1 MKKEAF
7 KEIFPSIPRE
17 PGVYRFMDKEDN
29 IIYVGKAKNL
39 RNRLS
44 SYFNSTNKAGK
55 TRIMVDHAD
64 YLEYTVVETE
74 HDALLLEATF
84 IKKFQPRYNV
94 LLKDGK
100 SYAYICIKKE
110 PFPRVFF
117 TRQVIK
123 DGSTY
128 FGPFTSKFRV
138 QQILELIKNLFPLRT
153 CNLNLTPENIRK
165 GKFKVCLEYHLKNCM
180 GPCEGLESEEAYNA
194 KIDQIKNIMRGNFAP
209 VKAYLRE
216 QMDLFAEN
224 LEFERAAEMKDK
236 LSLFEDYQ
244 AKSMVVSTTV
254 RDVDVFAYHA
264 EENEFYINYIK
275 VVNGMMINTF
285 LQEGVRNLDDDAFNF
300 SYGIQQLRER
310 FNSIAPE
317 VLVNMEDVILDE
329 KDLKVQIPAIG
340 DKRKLMEM
348 AEKNIHF
355 YLLQKRKESINA
367 PRVTPAQ
374 RIMETLQKDLNMD
387 RLPAHIECFDNS
399 NIQGTN
405 PVSSCVVFKNA
416 KPAKSEYR
424 KFNVK
429 TVEGPNDFATMEEVV
444 TRRYT
449 RLLEEEKPLPDL
461 IIIDGGK
468 GQLGVATEVLT
479 KLGILGRVTL
489 IGIAKRLEEIY
500 FPGDSL
506 PLYINKKSESLK
518 LIQHLRNEAHRF
530 AITFHRQKRSMNFT
544 VSELTQIDGIGK
556 ASAQKLLQHFKSV
569 KRIAASTPEELAEV
583 AGKRAANLVFK
594 YYNQT
599 EEEVSKADN
608 NEVGPENQSI
618 GD

>member
-7 KEIFPSIPRE
+7 REISPSIPRE
-17 PGVYRFMDKEDN
+17 PGVYRFMDKDDN

-39 RNRLS
+39 KNRLT

-64 YLEYTVVETE
+64 HLEYTVVETE

-94 LLKDGK
+94 MLKDGK
-100 SYAYICIKKE
+100 SYAYICIRQE

-117 TRQVIK
+117 TRKVIK

-138 QQILELIKNLFPLRT
+138 QQILDLIKNLFPLRT

-216 QMDLFAEN
+216 QMDAFAEN
-224 LEFERAAEMKDK
+224 LEFERAAEMKNK

-244 AKSMVVSTTV
+244 AKSMVVSTTI

-285 LQEGVRNLDDDAFNF
+285 LQEGIRNLDDDAFNF
-300 SYGIQQLRER
+300 SYGIRQLRER

-317 VLVNMEDVILDE
+317 VLVNMEGVILDE
-329 KDLKVQIPAIG
+329 KELKVQIPSIG

-387 RLPAHIECFDNS
+387 RLPNHIECFDNS

-429 TVEGPNDFATMEEVV
+429 TVDGPNDFATMEEVV

-449 RLLEEEKPLPDL
+449 RLLEEGQSLPDL

-468 GQLGVATEVLT
+468 GQLGVAAEVLT
-479 KLGILGRVTL
+479 KLGILGKVTL

-530 AITFHRQKRSMNFT
+530 AITFHRKKRSMNFT

-556 ASAQKLLQHFKSV
+556 ATAEKLLQHFKSV
-569 KRIAASTPEELAEV
+569 KRIAAASPEELAGV
-583 AGKRAANLVFK
+583 TGKRAANIVFK
-594 YYNQT
+594 YYNRAEEEG
-599 EEEVSKADN
+599 EEEVP
-608 NEVGPENQSI
+608 EVG
-618 GD
+618 

>member
-1 MKKEAF
+1 
-7 KEIFPSIPRE
+7 
-17 PGVYRFMDKEDN
+17 MDKDDN

-39 RNRLS
+39 KNRLT

-64 YLEYTVVETE
+64 HLEYTVVETE

-94 LLKDGK
+94 MLKDGK
-100 SYAYICIKKE
+100 SYAYICIRKE

-117 TRQVIK
+117 TRKVIK

-138 QQILELIKNLFPLRT
+138 QQILDLIKNLFPLRT

-216 QMDLFAEN
+216 QMDAFAEN
-224 LEFERAAEMKDK
+224 LEFERAAEMKNK

-244 AKSMVVSTTV
+244 AKSMVVSTTI

-285 LQEGVRNLDDDAFNF
+285 LQEGIRNLDDDAFNF
-300 SYGIQQLRER
+300 SYGIRQLRER

-317 VLVNMEDVILDE
+317 VLVNMEGVILDE
-329 KDLKVQIPAIG
+329 KELKVQIPSIG

-367 PRVTPAQ
+367 PRVTPTQ

-387 RLPAHIECFDNS
+387 RLPNHIECFDNS

-429 TVEGPNDFATMEEVV
+429 TVDGPNDFATMEEVV

-449 RLLEEEKPLPDL
+449 RLLEEGQPLPDL

-468 GQLGVATEVLT
+468 GQLGVAAEVLT
-479 KLGILGRVTL
+479 KLGILGKVTL

-530 AITFHRQKRSMNFT
+530 AITFHRKKRSMNFT

-556 ASAQKLLQHFKSV
+556 ATAEKLLQHFKSV
-569 KRIAASTPEELAEV
+569 KRIAAASPEELAGV
-583 AGKRAANLVFK
+583 TGKRAANIVFK
-594 YYNQT
+594 YYNRAEEEG
-599 EEEVSKADN
+599 EEEVP
-608 NEVGPENQSI
+608 EVG
-618 GD
+618 

>member
-7 KEIFPSIPRE
+7 REISPSIPRE
-17 PGVYRFMDKEDN
+17 PGVYRFMDKDDN

-39 RNRLS
+39 KNRLT

-64 YLEYTVVETE
+64 HLEYTVVETE

-94 LLKDGK
+94 MLKDGK
-100 SYAYICIKKE
+100 SYAYICIRKE

-117 TRQVIK
+117 TRKVIK

-138 QQILELIKNLFPLRT
+138 QQILDLIKNLFPLRT

-216 QMDLFAEN
+216 QMDAFAEN
-224 LEFERAAEMKDK
+224 LEFERAAEMKNK

-244 AKSMVVSTTV
+244 AKSMVVSTTI

-285 LQEGVRNLDDDAFNF
+285 LQEGIRNLDDDAFNF
-300 SYGIQQLRER
+300 SYGIRQLRER
-310 FNSIAPE
+310 FNSIAPD
-317 VLVNMEDVILDE
+317 VLVNMEGVILDE
-329 KDLKVQIPAIG
+329 KELKVQIPSIG

-367 PRVTPAQ
+367 PRVTPTQ

-387 RLPAHIECFDNS
+387 RLPNHIECFDNS

-429 TVEGPNDFATMEEVV
+429 TVDGPNDFATMEEVV

-449 RLLEEEKPLPDL
+449 RLLEEGQPLPDL

-468 GQLGVATEVLT
+468 GQLGVAAEVLT
-479 KLGILGRVTL
+479 KLGILGKVTL

-530 AITFHRQKRSMNFT
+530 AITFHRKKRSMNFT

-556 ASAQKLLQHFKSV
+556 ATAEKLLQHFKSV
-569 KRIAASTPEELAEV
+569 KRIAAASPEELAGV
-583 AGKRAANLVFK
+583 TGKRAANIVFK
-594 YYNQT
+594 YYNRAEEEG
-599 EEEVSKADN
+599 EEEVP
-608 NEVGPENQSI
+608 EVG
-618 GD
+618 

>member
-7 KEIFPSIPRE
+7 REISPSIPRE
-17 PGVYRFMDKEDN
+17 PGVYRFMDKDDN

-39 RNRLS
+39 KNRLT

-64 YLEYTVVETE
+64 HLEYTVVETE

-94 LLKDGK
+94 MLKDGK
-100 SYAYICIKKE
+100 SYAYICIRKE

-117 TRQVIK
+117 TRKVIK

-138 QQILELIKNLFPLRT
+138 QQILDLIKNLFPLRT

-216 QMDLFAEN
+216 QMDAFAEN
-224 LEFERAAEMKDK
+224 LEFERAAEMKNK

-244 AKSMVVSTTV
+244 AKSMVVSTTI

-285 LQEGVRNLDDDAFNF
+285 LQEGIRNLDDDAFNF
-300 SYGIQQLRER
+300 SYGIRQLRER

-317 VLVNMEDVILDE
+317 VLVNMEGVILDE
-329 KDLKVQIPAIG
+329 KELKVQIPSIG

-367 PRVTPAQ
+367 PRVTPTQ

-387 RLPAHIECFDNS
+387 RLPNHIECFDNS

-429 TVEGPNDFATMEEVV
+429 TVDGPNDFATMEEVV

-449 RLLEEEKPLPDL
+449 RLLEEGQPLPDL

-468 GQLGVATEVLT
+468 GQLGVAAEVLT
-479 KLGILGRVTL
+479 KLGILGKVTL

-530 AITFHRQKRSMNFT
+530 AITFHRKKRSMNFT

-556 ASAQKLLQHFKSV
+556 ATAEKLLQHFKSV
-569 KRIAASTPEELAEV
+569 KRIAAASPEELAGV
-583 AGKRAANLVFK
+583 TGKRAANIVFK
-594 YYNQT
+594 YYNRAEEEG
-599 EEEVSKADN
+599 EEEVP
-608 NEVGPENQSI
+608 EVG
-618 GD
+618 

>member
-7 KEIFPSIPRE
+7 REISPSIPRE
-17 PGVYRFMDKEDN
+17 PGVYRFMDKDDN

-39 RNRLS
+39 KNRLT

-64 YLEYTVVETE
+64 HLEYTVVETE

-94 LLKDGK
+94 MLKDGK
-100 SYAYICIKKE
+100 SYAYICIRKE

-117 TRQVIK
+117 TRKVIK

-138 QQILELIKNLFPLRT
+138 QQILDLIKNLFPLRT

-216 QMDLFAEN
+216 QMDAFAEN
-224 LEFERAAEMKDK
+224 LEFERAAEMKNK

-244 AKSMVVSTTV
+244 AKSMVVSTTI

-285 LQEGVRNLDDDAFNF
+285 LQEGIRNLDDDAFNF
-300 SYGIQQLRER
+300 SYGIRQLRER

-317 VLVNMEDVILDE
+317 VLVNMEGVILDE
-329 KDLKVQIPAIG
+329 KELKVQIPSIG

-367 PRVTPAQ
+367 PRVTPTQ

-387 RLPAHIECFDNS
+387 RLPNHIECFDNS

-429 TVEGPNDFATMEEVV
+429 TVDGPNDFATMEEVV

-449 RLLEEEKPLPDL
+449 RLLEEGQPLPDL

-468 GQLGVATEVLT
+468 GQLGVAAEVLT
-479 KLGILGRVTL
+479 KLGILGKVTL

-530 AITFHRQKRSMNFT
+530 AITFHRKKRSMNFT

-556 ASAQKLLQHFKSV
+556 ATAEKLLQHFKSV
-569 KRIAASTPEELAEV
+569 KRIAAASPEELAGV
-583 AGKRAANLVFK
+583 TGKRAASIVFK
-594 YYNQT
+594 YYNRAEEEG
-599 EEEVSKADN
+599 EEEVP
-608 NEVGPENQSI
+608 EVG
-618 GD
+618 

>member
-7 KEIFPSIPRE
+7 REISPSIPRE
-17 PGVYRFMDKEDN
+17 PGVYRFMDKDDN

-39 RNRLS
+39 KNRLT

-64 YLEYTVVETE
+64 HLEYTVVETE

-94 LLKDGK
+94 MLKDGK
-100 SYAYICIKKE
+100 SYAYICIRKE

-117 TRQVIK
+117 TRKVIK

-138 QQILELIKNLFPLRT
+138 QQILDLIKNLFPLRT

-194 KIDQIKNIMRGNFAP
+194 KIDQINNIMRGNFAP

-216 QMDLFAEN
+216 QMDAFAEN
-224 LEFERAAEMKDK
+224 LEFERAAEMKNK

-244 AKSMVVSTTV
+244 AKSMVVSTTI

-285 LQEGVRNLDDDAFNF
+285 LQEGIRNLDDDAFNF
-300 SYGIQQLRER
+300 SYGIRQLRER

-317 VLVNMEDVILDE
+317 VLVNMEGVILDE
-329 KDLKVQIPAIG
+329 KELKVQIPSIG

-367 PRVTPAQ
+367 PRVTPTQ

-387 RLPAHIECFDNS
+387 RLPNHIECFDNS

-429 TVEGPNDFATMEEVV
+429 TVDGPNDFATMEEVV

-449 RLLEEEKPLPDL
+449 RLLEEGQPLPDL

-468 GQLGVATEVLT
+468 GQLGVAAEVLT
-479 KLGILGRVTL
+479 KLGILGKVTL

-530 AITFHRQKRSMNFT
+530 AITFHRKKRSMNFT

-556 ASAQKLLQHFKSV
+556 ATAEKLLQHFKSV
-569 KRIAASTPEELAEV
+569 KRIAAASPEELAGV
-583 AGKRAANLVFK
+583 TGKRAANIVFK
-594 YYNQT
+594 YYNRAEEEG
-599 EEEVSKADN
+599 EEEVP
-608 NEVGPENQSI
+608 EVG
-618 GD
+618 

>member
-7 KEIFPSIPRE
+7 REISPSIPRE
-17 PGVYRFMDKEDN
+17 PGVYRFMDKDDN

-39 RNRLS
+39 KNRLT

-64 YLEYTVVETE
+64 HLEYTVVETE

-94 LLKDGK
+94 MLKDGK
-100 SYAYICIKKE
+100 SYAYICIRQE

-117 TRQVIK
+117 TRKVIK

-138 QQILELIKNLFPLRT
+138 QQILDLIKNLFPLRT

-216 QMDLFAEN
+216 QMDAFAEN
-224 LEFERAAEMKDK
+224 LEFERAAEMKNK

-244 AKSMVVSTTV
+244 AKSMVVSTTI

-285 LQEGVRNLDDDAFNF
+285 LQEGIRNLDDDAFNF
-300 SYGIQQLRER
+300 SYGIRQLRER

-317 VLVNMEDVILDE
+317 VLVNMEGVILDE
-329 KDLKVQIPAIG
+329 KELKVQIPSIG

-387 RLPAHIECFDNS
+387 RLPNHIECFDNS

-429 TVEGPNDFATMEEVV
+429 TVDGPNDFATMEEVV

-449 RLLEEEKPLPDL
+449 RLLEEGQSLPDL

-468 GQLGVATEVLT
+468 GQLGVAAEVLT
-479 KLGILGRVTL
+479 KLGILGKVTL

-530 AITFHRQKRSMNFT
+530 AITFHRKKRSMNFT

-556 ASAQKLLQHFKSV
+556 ATAEKLLQHFKSV
-569 KRIAASTPEELAEV
+569 KRIAAASPEELAGV
-583 AGKRAANLVFK
+583 TGKRAASIVFK
-594 YYNQT
+594 YYNRAEEEG
-599 EEEVSKADN
+599 EEEVP
-608 NEVGPENQSI
+608 EVG
-618 GD
+618 

>member
-1 MKKEAF
+1 
-7 KEIFPSIPRE
+7 
-17 PGVYRFMDKEDN
+17 
-29 IIYVGKAKNL
+29 
-39 RNRLS
+39 
-44 SYFNSTNKAGK
+44 
-55 TRIMVDHAD
+55 
-64 YLEYTVVETE
+64 
-74 HDALLLEATF
+74 
-84 IKKFQPRYNV
+84 
-94 LLKDGK
+94 
-100 SYAYICIKKE
+100 
-110 PFPRVFF
+110 
-117 TRQVIK
+117 
-123 DGSTY
+123 
-128 FGPFTSKFRV
+128 
-138 QQILELIKNLFPLRT
+138 NLFPLRT

-216 QMDLFAEN
+216 QMDAFAEN
-224 LEFERAAEMKDK
+224 LEFERAAEMKNK

-244 AKSMVVSTTV
+244 AKSMVVSTTI

-285 LQEGVRNLDDDAFNF
+285 LQEGIRNLDDDAFNF
-300 SYGIQQLRER
+300 SYGIRQLRER

-317 VLVNMEDVILDE
+317 VLVNMEGVILDE
-329 KDLKVQIPAIG
+329 KELKVQIPSIG

-367 PRVTPAQ
+367 PRVTPTQ

-387 RLPAHIECFDNS
+387 RLPNHIECFDNS

-429 TVEGPNDFATMEEVV
+429 TVDGPNDFATMEEVV

-449 RLLEEEKPLPDL
+449 RLLEEGQPLPDL

-468 GQLGVATEVLT
+468 GQLGVAAEVLT
-479 KLGILGRVTL
+479 KLGILGKVTL

-530 AITFHRQKRSMNFT
+530 AITFHRKKRSMNFT

-556 ASAQKLLQHFKSV
+556 ATAEKLLQHFKSV
-569 KRIAASTPEELAEV
+569 KRIAAASPEELAGV
-583 AGKRAANLVFK
+583 TGKRAANIVFK
-594 YYNQT
+594 YYNRAEEEG
-599 EEEVSKADN
+599 EEEVP
-608 NEVGPENQSI
+608 EVG
-618 GD
+618 

>member
-1 MKKEAF
+1 F
-7 KEIFPSIPRE
+7 REISPSIPRE
-17 PGVYRFMDKEDN
+17 PGVYRFMDKDDN

-39 RNRLS
+39 KNRLT

-64 YLEYTVVETE
+64 HLEYTVVETE

-94 LLKDGK
+94 MLKDGK
-100 SYAYICIKKE
+100 SYAYICIRKE

-117 TRQVIK
+117 TRKVIK

-138 QQILELIKNLFPLRT
+138 QQILDLIKNLFPLRT

-216 QMDLFAEN
+216 QMDAFAEN
-224 LEFERAAEMKDK
+224 LEFERAAEMKNK

-244 AKSMVVSTTV
+244 AKSMVVSTTI

-285 LQEGVRNLDDDAFNF
+285 LQEGIRNLDDDAFNF
-300 SYGIQQLRER
+300 SYGIRQLRER

-317 VLVNMEDVILDE
+317 VLVNMEGVILDE
-329 KDLKVQIPAIG
+329 KELKVQIPSIG

-367 PRVTPAQ
+367 PRVTPTQ

-387 RLPAHIECFDNS
+387 RLPNHIECFDNS

-429 TVEGPNDFATMEEVV
+429 TVDGPNDFATMEEVV

-449 RLLEEEKPLPDL
+449 RLLEEGQPLPDL

-468 GQLGVATEVLT
+468 GQLGVAAEVLT
-479 KLGILGRVTL
+479 KLGILGKVTL

-530 AITFHRQKRSMNFT
+530 AITFHRKKRSMNFT

-556 ASAQKLLQHFKSV
+556 ATAEKLLQHFKSV
-569 KRIAASTPEELAEV
+569 KRIAAASPEELAGV
-583 AGKRAANLVFK
+583 TGKRAANIVFK
-594 YYNQT
+594 YYNRAEEEG
-599 EEEVSKADN
+599 EEEVP
-608 NEVGPENQSI
+608 EVG
-618 GD
+618 

>member
-7 KEIFPSIPRE
+7 REISPSIPRE
-17 PGVYRFMDKEDN
+17 PGVYRFMDKDDN

-39 RNRLS
+39 KNRLT

-64 YLEYTVVETE
+64 HLEYTVVETE

-94 LLKDGK
+94 MLKDGK
-100 SYAYICIKKE
+100 SYAYICIRQE

-117 TRQVIK
+117 TRKVIK

-138 QQILELIKNLFPLRT
+138 QQILDLIKNLFPLRT

-216 QMDLFAEN
+216 QMDAFAEN
-224 LEFERAAEMKDK
+224 LEFERAAEMKNK

-244 AKSMVVSTTV
+244 AKSMVVSTTI

-285 LQEGVRNLDDDAFNF
+285 LQEGIRNLDDDAFNF
-300 SYGIQQLRER
+300 SYGIRQLRER

-317 VLVNMEDVILDE
+317 VLVNMEGVILDE
-329 KDLKVQIPAIG
+329 KELKVQIPSIG

-367 PRVTPAQ
+367 PRVTPTQ

-387 RLPAHIECFDNS
+387 RLPNHIECFDNS

-429 TVEGPNDFATMEEVV
+429 TVDGPNDFATMEEVV

-449 RLLEEEKPLPDL
+449 RLLEEGQPLPDL

-468 GQLGVATEVLT
+468 GQLGVAAEVLT
-479 KLGILGRVTL
+479 KLGILGKVTL

-530 AITFHRQKRSMNFT
+530 AITFHRKKRSMNFT

-556 ASAQKLLQHFKSV
+556 ATAEKLLQHFKSV
-569 KRIAASTPEELAEV
+569 KRIAAASPEELAGV
-583 AGKRAANLVFK
+583 TGKRAANIVFK
-594 YYNQT
+594 YYNRAEEEG
-599 EEEVSKADN
+599 EEEVP
-608 NEVGPENQSI
+608 EVG
-618 GD
+618 

>member
-7 KEIFPSIPRE
+7 REISPSIPRE
-17 PGVYRFMDKEDN
+17 PGVYRFMDKDDN

-39 RNRLS
+39 KNRLT

-64 YLEYTVVETE
+64 HLEYTVVETE

-94 LLKDGK
+94 MLKDGK
-100 SYAYICIKKE
+100 SYAYICIRKE

-117 TRQVIK
+117 TRKVIK

-138 QQILELIKNLFPLRT
+138 QQILDLIKNLFPLRT

-216 QMDLFAEN
+216 QMDAFAEN
-224 LEFERAAEMKDK
+224 LEFERAAEMKNK

-244 AKSMVVSTTV
+244 AKSMVVSTTI

-285 LQEGVRNLDDDAFNF
+285 LQEGIRNLDDDAFNF
-300 SYGIQQLRER
+300 SYGIRQLRER

-317 VLVNMEDVILDE
+317 VLVNMEGVILDE
-329 KDLKVQIPAIG
+329 KELKVQIPSIG

-355 YLLQKRKESINA
+355 YLLQKRKESI
-367 PRVTPAQ
+367 
-374 RIMETLQKDLNMD
+374 
-387 RLPAHIECFDNS
+387 
-399 NIQGTN
+399 
-405 PVSSCVVFKNA
+405 
-416 KPAKSEYR
+416 
-424 KFNVK
+424 
-429 TVEGPNDFATMEEVV
+429 
-444 TRRYT
+444 
-449 RLLEEEKPLPDL
+449 
-461 IIIDGGK
+461 
-468 GQLGVATEVLT
+468 
-479 KLGILGRVTL
+479 
-489 IGIAKRLEEIY
+489 
-500 FPGDSL
+500 
-506 PLYINKKSESLK
+506 
-518 LIQHLRNEAHRF
+518 
-530 AITFHRQKRSMNFT
+530 
-544 VSELTQIDGIGK
+544 
-556 ASAQKLLQHFKSV
+556 
-569 KRIAASTPEELAEV
+569 
-583 AGKRAANLVFK
+583 
-594 YYNQT
+594 
-599 EEEVSKADN
+599 
-608 NEVGPENQSI
+608 
-618 GD
+618 